1 MAGTVEEEETT
12 SFEVVVPLRGAL
24 RRHSGEGKSLVDAA
38 IGYVA
43 GPAMV
48 QEIRHVSDG
57 DRCVAV
63 VPSERLADELGLDT
77 WTSRWQVPVTHDLH
91 ASLASAL
98 ATLESDD
105 TLRTSEAWIAV
116 LLAVRSGDD
125 QNGVSPQRSS
135 VVARVREVI
144 NADPGH
150 PWTVPSLAA
159 LVGYQQHHLSR
170 VFKAVMGVGLSD
182 YRDRVRLGCAMA
194 LLRDGMSVTDVAH
207 SLGYCDS
214 GHLARRAK
222 GVLGVS
228 PSRLRR

>member
-1 MAGTVEEEETT
+1 M
-12 SFEVVVPLRGAL
+12 
-24 RRHSGEGKSLVDAA
+24 RRHSRDGACLVDPA

-43 GPAMV
+43 GPATV

-57 DRCVAV
+57 DRCIAV
-63 VPSERLADELGLDT
+63 LPSERLADELGLDA
-77 WTSRWQVPVTHDLH
+77 WTSRWHVPVTHDLH
-91 ASLASAL
+91 ASLAAAL
-98 ATLESDD
+98 ATMEPGDM
-105 TLRTSEAWIAV
+105 LRRSEAWIAV

-125 QNGVSPQRSS
+125 RTEVSMHRSS

-144 NADPGH
+144 NAEPGH
-150 PWTVPSLAA
+150 PWTVQSLAS

-214 GHLARRAK
+214 AHLARRAK

-228 PSRLRR
+228 PSRLRS